1 MPWHEILAAG
11 VDDWSEYSDTDDERG
26 ADDDG
31 AGGERMGMPLKTTL
45 VANPDGTTTTV
56 RKPTTETP
64 GTTVGKDRNAKTN
77 VDGRAEDGTRDGAR
91 GGEDGSNASDG
102 RETPTDAQ
110 KPLTDGNGTEEDV
123 DAKSAVRRRMHWETK
138 LGLDGSWRSERRELE
153 WQCLWVELRMREIGR
168 HVERY
173 ETRLREM
180 EDGDGGGGDTGS
192 GEPDAVKGGGGDGG
206 SNARV
211 NDGKN
216 GALERKRRDVAG
228 DSKRPPVILGH
239 PLFAPLSEGSGK
251 ERSGSKKKTSSGG
264 ADPSVTT
271 TAHLNGGKGSGAG
284 KRAGTF
290 TNPKGAASEKKQ
302 KVMER
307 IAPKETNSD
316 SDLSTTALYEQIEA
330 AQKRVASLQQRLSAP
345 APKLMSAQKNDK
357 STKTPTTKGNRGAE
371 KTPGSSAKR
380 RGARTVDA
388 YDIDNVVSAQ
398 GPAKYVERPIHETI
412 ATPKVR
418 VSKLF
423 SATPAQV
430 ATDGDSSEEDISDE
444 VYIIRHAKLEV
455 DERAARAPLVRGR
468 SAKKSAGP
476 SGKQMSLMMEVDAMP
491 DAEPAVPASTGDDGK

>member
-26 ADDDG
+26 ADGDG
-31 AGGERMGMPLKTTL
+31 GAGERMGMRLKTTL
-45 VANPDGTTTTV
+45 VANHPDGTTA
-56 RKPTTETP
+56 RKPTAETP
-64 GTTVGKDRNAKTN
+64 GTTLGKDRNAKTN
-77 VDGRAEDGTRDGAR
+77 VGGRAEDGTRDGAR

-110 KPLTDGNGTEEDV
+110 KPPTDGNGTEEEM
-123 DAKSAVRRRMHWETK
+123 DAKSAARRRMHWETK

-180 EDGDGGGGDTGS
+180 EDGDGGGGDAGS
-192 GEPDAVKGGGGDGG
+192 GEPDAVKGDDGDCG

-216 GALERKRRDVAG
+216 GALERKRRDAAG

-345 APKLMSAQKNDK
+345 APKLIAPQKNDK

-468 SAKKSAGP
+468 SGKKSAGP

-491 DAEPAVPASTGDDGK
+491 DAEPAAPASTGDEGK

>member
-11 VDDWSEYSDTDDERG
+11 VDDWSEYSDTDDERA
-26 ADDDG
+26 ADGDG
-31 AGGERMGMPLKTTL
+31 GGGGGGERLGKPLKTTL
-45 VANPDGTTTTV
+45 GADPDGIPTA
-56 RKPTTETP
+56 RKPTAETP
-64 GTTVGKDRNAKTN
+64 GTTAPKDRNVKTVVD
-77 VDGRAEDGTRDGAR
+77 VDGSAEDGNREGTTRGA
-91 GGEDGSNASDG
+91 EDGSNDDDG
-102 RETPTDAQ
+102 RETPTVAQ
-110 KPLTDGNGTEEDV
+110 QRPPTNGNGTEEEM
-123 DAKSAVRRRMHWETK
+123 DAKTLAGRRTHWQTK

-153 WQCLWVELRMREIGR
+153 WQCLWVELRMREIER

-180 EDGDGGGGDTGS
+180 EDGDGVDAGSGRPEAVEGEDEGGGS
-192 GEPDAVKGGGGDGG
+192 
-206 SNARV
+206 SARV

-216 GALERKRRDVAG
+216 GALERKRRDGAG
-228 DSKRPPVILGH
+228 DAVRPPVILGH

-290 TNPKGAASEKKQ
+290 NNPKGTASEKKQ

-307 IAPKETNSD
+307 IAPRETNSD

-330 AQKRVASLQQRLSAP
+330 AQKRIASLQQRLSAP
-345 APKLMSAQKNDK
+345 APKLMAAQKNDK
-357 STKTPTTKGNRGAE
+357 SAKTPMTKGNKGAE

-388 YDIDNVVSAQ
+388 FDIDNVVSAQ

-418 VSKLF
+418 VSKMF
-423 SATPAQV
+423 SETPVQV
-430 ATDGDSSEEDISDE
+430 VTDGDSSEEDISDE
-444 VYIIRHAKLEV
+444 VYIMRHAKLEV

-468 SAKKSAGP
+468 SAKKSSGP
-476 SGKQMSLMMEVDAMP
+476 SGKQMSLITEVDAI
-491 DAEPAVPASTGDDGK
+491 